1 MIEQLSGAKEKF
13 LRFVGFET
21 NKELGI
27 STPDMSRLMLE
38 RLGNPGDWGELFCY
52 RSFDPARGIF
62 RNKDDGLGFVLEALP
77 LVGIDEKVIKNLQ
90 HFFDKEMPEKSF
102 LQFTLIASHKVGHIL
117 NLWQKMRI
125 VDDPFLNRITQDRLK
140 YMKTLAEDYGNSGL
154 KTVRN
159 YRIIISFNSM
169 QISAEQIVN
178 FKRQLCK
185 KLELLSLEPLTVP
198 AQGLM
203 DLADEMM
210 TQEND
215 INQRSNKLNPLM
227 PLNEQI
233 LKPGKDLEV
242 REQEIRA
249 GKAITRTYG
258 VAEYPEYWSLV
269 DMIRLLGDKGDKG
282 SPSSIPARFIINF
295 TVASDMPKGSS
306 ERLIARGEQVR
317 KSAEQFLARFDGNLK
332 REAAEWAEVIDDLKE
347 GRRVLSFNFTVSITA
362 PASVM
367 EDAEAALI
375 SLYNMNGFEL
385 MRMDK
390 FHLPLQLALMPMQA
404 SYYWQALRFIKQ
416 RMISLSK
423 KLTAKLPLHAEWQG
437 NPVSGVLLQAP
448 QGQLFNWNPFY
459 KIAGGNYNVQ
469 IYGPS
474 GVGKSVLIQEMAT
487 TMLSH
492 NVRMFILDIGKS
504 YENICKL
511 LGGEFIRFGSGSGIS
526 LNPLSGLVDES
537 GKLKEA
543 ILEDGSSVPIKTIR
557 SGEKEYYVSLDGV
570 MYAKN
575 IITSMCGAGN
585 NPHKEAL
592 IEDAIY
598 RAIEQC
604 GSDLTISKIA
614 EVLKNG
620 NGIERELGETLLP
633 FTDRGMHG
641 KYFENAANIT
651 FKERIT
657 VFELEEVA
665 KDETLLSVLMQVVAI
680 QIFMQVLCG
689 DRSQKFMLVV
699 DEAWR
704 ALDHSEKF
712 LAEMSRTIRKYGG
725 SLVTCVQNVSDLST
739 SDHRRTIAQNSEW
752 TVMLEQNS
760 KGLKALEGSAYESLI
775 PLIETIQFVKGSHS
789 EMMLYSSR
797 VLVIGKL
804 LLDPYAQALYSTD
817 DNDFRYLRELES
829 RGIGFDQALEE
840 LVRYKSQS

>member
-1 MIEQLSGAKEKF
+1 MMKQLAAAKEK
-13 LRFVGFET
+13 LIKVAGFET
-21 NKELGI
+21 NRELGI

-38 RLGNPGDWGELFCY
+38 RLGNPGDWSTLFCY
-52 RSFDPARGIF
+52 RSFDPTRGIF

-258 VAEYPEYWSLV
+258 VAEYPDYWSLV

-282 SPSSIPARFIINF
+282 SPGAVPARFIINF
-295 TVASDMPKGSS
+295 TTASDMPKGSS

-416 RMISLSK
+416 RMISLS
-423 KLTAKLPLHAEWQG
+423 
-437 NPVSGVLLQAP
+437 
-448 QGQLFNWNPFY
+448 
-459 KIAGGNYNVQ
+459 
-469 IYGPS
+469 
-474 GVGKSVLIQEMAT
+474 
-487 TMLSH
+487 
-492 NVRMFILDIGKS
+492 
-504 YENICKL
+504 
-511 LGGEFIRFGSGSGIS
+511 
-526 LNPLSGLVDES
+526 
-537 GKLKEA
+537 
-543 ILEDGSSVPIKTIR
+543 
-557 SGEKEYYVSLDGV
+557 
-570 MYAKN
+570 
-575 IITSMCGAGN
+575 
-585 NPHKEAL
+585 
-592 IEDAIY
+592 
-598 RAIEQC
+598 
-604 GSDLTISKIA
+604 
-614 EVLKNG
+614 
-620 NGIERELGETLLP
+620 
-633 FTDRGMHG
+633 
-641 KYFENAANIT
+641 
-651 FKERIT
+651 
-657 VFELEEVA
+657 
-665 KDETLLSVLMQVVAI
+665 
-680 QIFMQVLCG
+680 
-689 DRSQKFMLVV
+689 
-699 DEAWR
+699 
-704 ALDHSEKF
+704 
-712 LAEMSRTIRKYGG
+712 
-725 SLVTCVQNVSDLST
+725 
-739 SDHRRTIAQNSEW
+739 
-752 TVMLEQNS
+752 
-760 KGLKALEGSAYESLI
+760 
-775 PLIETIQFVKGSHS
+775 
-789 EMMLYSSR
+789 
-797 VLVIGKL
+797 
-804 LLDPYAQALYSTD
+804 
-817 DNDFRYLRELES
+817 
-829 RGIGFDQALEE
+829 
-840 LVRYKSQS
+840 